1 MKPEAVVVLGLFVSI
16 RHPRLLPAAQERGLV
31 VLGIDEDS
39 PAGRNY
45 DRARKADP
53 THPLSGTVE
62 LAWIDGADRA
72 AVLDTVAEWSAR
84 YRIRGVLVFGESF
97 VETGAVL
104 TDHLGLPGV
113 GLRAGRVCRNKLLQR
128 RFLAEWSPRSV
139 LVDRPGVADW
149 WMSFPCVL
157 KPLDGQASAGVRRL
171 NTVGDLK
178 EALASHTFDTPLLVE
193 ELVAGHEVSVESLVQ
208 DGQIRFAEVTGKLTN
223 EDGGSYF
230 VELGHTV
237 PDPELTEEQRAVV
250 LAINAEVL
258 TRLSFQDGVAHAEYR
273 VAPDGTVRL
282 MEIAARPAGDSIITL
297 YQLATGAPME
307 DAMVAIALGE
317 PFSYPRATR
326 WARQK
331 YLEHRPGVVAGVT
344 ADGVGTPVT
353 WLRERWAFPEVAA
366 SMDGPGGVRM
376 IVMGRARGDRLNEI
390 RSSADRSAMYVI
402 DAPDPERLTALTAA
416 CDAAIRVDIHTDTD
430 RDIDS
435 DSDTDSEA
443 EETTDA

>member
-1 MKPEAVVVLGLFVSI
+1 MDVRQMSASERDQDTGPDAIVVLGLFVSV
-16 RHPRLLPAAQERGLV
+16 RHPRLLPAARERGLV
-31 VLGIDEDS
+31 VLGVDEDS
-39 PAGRNY
+39 PAGRAY
-45 DRARKADP
+45 DEARRAAP
-53 THPLSGTVE
+53 SHPLADTAE
-62 LAWIDGADRA
+62 LVWLEGGDRA
-72 AVLDTVAEWSAR
+72 AVLDAVADWSTR

-128 RFLAEWSPRSV
+128 RYLAPWSPRSV
-139 LVDRPGVADW
+139 LVDHPAAARGW
-149 WMSFPCVL
+149 TSFPCVL
-157 KPLDGQASAGVRRL
+157 KPLDGQASAGVRR
-171 NTVGDLK
+171 VGSAAELT
-178 EALASHTFDTPLLVE
+178 ECLAAHGFDTPLLVE
-193 ELVAGHEVSVESLVQ
+193 ELAVGHEVSVESLVQ
-208 DGQIRFAEVTGKLTN
+208 AGEVRFAEVTGKLTN
-223 EDGGSYF
+223 EDGGSFF

-237 PDPELTEEQRAVV
+237 PDAELTGTERAAV
-250 LAINAEVL
+250 LAANAAVL
-258 TRLSFQDGVAHAEYR
+258 ARLSFRDGVAHAEFR
-273 VAPDGTVRL
+273 VGPDGTVRL

-317 PFSYPRATR
+317 PFTYPAATR

-331 YLEHRPGVVAGVT
+331 YVEHQPGVVAGVT

-366 SMDGPGGVRM
+366 SADGTAGVRM

-402 DAPDPERLTALTAA
+402 DAPDPRELAALTAT
-416 CDAAIRVDIHTDTD
+416 CDAAIRVDLEGTPDV
-430 RDIDS
+430 
-435 DSDTDSEA
+435 
-443 EETTDA
+443 